1 VLVARFDTTDVPAEL
16 RFAAWHELTST
27 ALISTAVTAVSVEDF
42 DASVEVVDLGRVQ
55 LSKIS
60 YPPLRAARST
70 RHIRRSNPDLL
81 YLTVPAR
88 GVLAV
93 SHADRES
100 TVGWGE
106 FTMIDT
112 SLPGVVSNR
121 QPVEQIIIQVPRAEI
136 PMRPTAVLPLL
147 ARAFPVGE
155 GLGGLL
161 LTAARHIIG
170 TGDHYAPADGTRLA
184 SVLIDLVASLL
195 AETVREVTAARD
207 AQQRL
212 LQHRILDFIEKH
224 LTDPALSP
232 SVVAAAHNISL
243 RYLHL
248 LFQGQALT
256 AAAWIRQ
263 RRLDRCR
270 RDLRNP
276 ILARQSVAAVGA
288 RWGFTD
294 ATVFSRTFKQT
305 FGMPPGE
312 YRQLHVQC

>member
-1 VLVARFDTTDVPAEL
+1 MARFDTTDVPAEL

-27 ALISTAVTAVSVEDF
+27 ALISTAVAADHVDDF
-42 DASVEVVDLGRVQ
+42 DASIEVVDLGRVQ
-55 LSKIS
+55 LSKIC
-60 YPPLRAARST
+60 YPPLRVTRSS
-70 RHIRRSNPDLL
+70 RHIRQSNPDVL
-81 YLTVPAR
+81 YLTVPVR
-88 GVLAV
+88 GVLTV
-93 SHADRES
+93 DHADRDP
-100 TVGWGE
+100 TVGSGE

-112 SLPGVVSNR
+112 SLPGVVANR
-121 QPVEQIIIQVPRAEI
+121 EPVEQFIIHVPRAEM
-136 PMRPTAVLPLL
+136 PMRPADLPALL
-147 ARAFPVGE
+147 ARPFPVGE

-161 LTAARHIIG
+161 LTAVRHIIG
-170 TGDHYAPADGTRLA
+170 TGDRYAPEDGARLA
-184 SVLIDLVASLL
+184 SVLIDLVAALL
-195 AETVREVTAARD
+195 AETVREVAAARD

-212 LQHRILDFIEKH
+212 LQHRILDFIERH

-232 SVVAAAHNISL
+232 SVIAAAHNISL

-248 LFQGQALT
+248 LFQSQALT

-276 ILARQSVAAVGA
+276 GLARQSVAAVGA

-294 ATVFSRTFKQT
+294 ATAFSRAFKQT